1 MKPDCHVGAATARS
15 RSDTGRV
22 GAAVTRMEFFH
33 LTFASEGRM
42 PLFTTEP
49 KRCAGLHALARSARG
64 KLVLFCIVDEH
75 VHVVL
80 AVASRADAGH
90 VGRAL
95 RRSLQNAA
103 GVALGPAF
111 IRPITTRSHAEWLAR
126 TYIIAQ
132 PKKHGLPD
140 HPALYSGSCFQELV
154 GARQLVDLRIEALL
168 PRFDVRDVLTTVGL
182 PRRLV
187 EPLEPDAI
195 RRLGVGRV
203 LDASMSVLALA
214 ELTGRSRPSVSAR
227 RVAVQIADEVGI
239 ARSEIGHVMNLRP
252 RSVRKIAALDTDV
265 TVSRAV
271 SIRLALEE
279 QVAELRMRP
288 SIDGDRGTDQALARA
303 SGRFVPNSGTR

>member
-1 MKPDCHVGAATARS
+1 
-15 RSDTGRV
+15 
-22 GAAVTRMEFFH
+22 MEFFH

-42 PLFTTEP
+42 PLFTTESQ
-49 KRCAGLHALARSARG
+49 RCAGLHALARSARG

-80 AVASRADAGH
+80 AVESRAEAGH

-103 GVALGPAF
+103 GVPLGPAF

-126 TYIIAQ
+126 NYIVAQ

-168 PRFDVRDVLTTVGL
+168 PRFDVRHVLDTVGL
-182 PRRLV
+182 PRRPI
-187 EPLEPDAI
+187 EPLEPEAI
-195 RRLGVGRV
+195 RRLGVGRIA
-203 LDASMSVLALA
+203 DASMSVLALA
-214 ELTGRSRPSVSAR
+214 DLAGRSRPNVIAR
-227 RVAVQIADEVGI
+227 RIAVQISDEVGI
-239 ARSEIGHVMNLRP
+239 ARAEIGHGMNLRP
-252 RSVRKIAALDTDV
+252 RSVRSIAALDTEAAL
-265 TVSRAV
+265 SRAV

-279 QVAELRMRP
+279 QVAQLRVAP
-288 SIDGDRGTDQALARA
+288 SIGGDGGTKQALARA
-303 SGRFVPNSGTR
+303 NNPFVPHSGID